1 MKPNHENFHSPIKY
15 CLFNFMAICFIA
27 SLCKTAII
35 FQKSSMKISF
45 HLPLKQTKP
54 TNCRKNYFFSTY
66 YLLSNTVCLR
76 MTLITIYF
84 VSTTCR
90 CKKIM
95 IICKLQKLIKRL
107 KCCLLLFHSKLKKK
121 KLLFIYESEIKFF
134 FLFDYF
140 GYTWCLIR
148 F

>member
-1 MKPNHENFHSPIKY
+1 MKPNHGNFHSPIKY

-95 IICKLQKLIKRL
+95 IILTSKINQKIKM
-107 KCCLLLFHSKLKKK
+107 
-121 KLLFIYESEIKFF
+121 LFIAISFKTEEEKTTFY
-134 FLFDYF
+134 L
-140 GYTWCLIR
+140 
-148 F
+148 